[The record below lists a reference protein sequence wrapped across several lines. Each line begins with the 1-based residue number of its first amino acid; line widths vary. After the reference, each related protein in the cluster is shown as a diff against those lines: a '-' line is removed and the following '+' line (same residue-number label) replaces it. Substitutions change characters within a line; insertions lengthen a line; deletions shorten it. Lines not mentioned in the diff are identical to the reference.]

1 MSTLETGRSAHLVV
15 LRPQADRD
23 RRVQVDRDR
32 LVVGREP
39 TCDVRFVSPQ
49 VSRTHAALLRRDG
62 HAYVQDLGS
71 TGGTYV
77 NGGRVTGQQ
86 ELRSGDVVAFAD
98 VELRFDDGRGADV
111 GTDALPA
118 QRGPAVVPAPT
129 ATRFDIDGQHAERDI
144 NNVARDQYIAYVQRR
159 DSFLR
164 DVAATRTRARWLVV
178 GGLVLVAVGFAM
190 FAAGVLAFLADVGGS
205 VSSGDLAPPDNPFGR
220 AVFGVPSG
228 LLGWALAAVGSFLL
242 VVGLVLH
249 VVATSRR
256 KRVERDF
263 PMPSA
268 EW

>member
-1 MSTLETGRSAHLVV
+1 MSTLETGRSPHLVV

-32 LVVGREP
+32 LVVGRAP
-39 TCDVRFVSPQ
+39 TCDVRFVSPL

-77 NGGRVTGQQ
+77 NGVGVTGQQ
-86 ELRSGDVVAFAD
+86 ELRSGDLVAFAD
-98 VELRFDDGRGADV
+98 VELRFDDGGGADV
-111 GTDALPA
+111 GTGALPA
-118 QRGPAVVPAPT
+118 QRGPENVAQTEA
-129 ATRFDIDGQHAERDI
+129 RFDIDGQHAGRDI

-190 FAAGVLAFLADVGGS
+190 FAAGVLAFIVDVGGS
-205 VSSGDLAPPDNPFGR
+205 VSSTDPTPPDSPFGR
-220 AVFGVPSG
+220 DIFGVPSG
-228 LLGWALAAVGSFLL
+228 LLGWAMAAVGSFLL